1 MPTPNPR
8 LEPFV
13 GYRVTLAPDAGA
25 SSLPRLAPLHPAVR
39 ALLDGQRTATLSLRE
54 ADALYDAAESVSGGL
69 GEPFPVRF
77 TPVRCKRG
85 RALPFETVA
94 LGAEEILHLVH
105 DGFFG
110 SARCREA
117 AIAAVQACGVLPC
130 QRLPCRLCRATP
142 HAQPPRVGLTPSSTV
157 SPSFTVDRVR
167 TQEGRRRETPV
178 HPGSAGRG
186 AGHGWPRR
194 TWEEHAARAHQRAAG
209 SRPRLTACAW
219 WPPTW
224 ISPSLA
230 ASARPSAPRGALPC
244 PLACSPT
251 MWRSSIAASTFR

>member
-1 MPTPNPR
+1 MPTPNSR

-94 LGAEEILHLVH
+94 LAAEEILHLVH

-117 AIAAVQACGVLPC
+117 AIAAVQACGVLPVPALALPPLLRHATLGTAERHVDTLIEREPELHL
-130 QRLPCRLCRATP
+130 RLGAKP
-142 HAQPPRVGLTPSSTV
+142 G
-157 SPSFTVDRVR
+157 
-167 TQEGRRRETPV
+167 
-178 HPGSAGRG
+178 GSA
-186 AGHGWPRR
+186 A
-194 TWEEHAARAHQRAAG
+194 
-209 SRPRLTACAW
+209 
-219 WPPTW
+219 
-224 ISPSLA
+224 
-230 ASARPSAPRGALPC
+230 
-244 PLACSPT
+244 
-251 MWRSSIAASTFR
+251 

>member
-13 GYRVTLAPDAGA
+13 GYRVTLAPDVGA

-39 ALLDGQRTATLSLRE
+39 ALLAGQRTATLSLRE

-105 DGFFG
+105 GGFFG

-117 AIAAVQACGVLPC
+117 AIAAVQACGVLPVPALA
-130 QRLPCRLCRATP
+130 LPPLLR
-142 HAQPPRVGLTPSSTV
+142 H
-157 SPSFTVDRVR
+157 
-167 TQEGRRRETPV
+167 
-178 HPGSAGRG
+178 
-186 AGHGWPRR
+186 
-194 TWEEHAARAHQRAAG
+194 
-209 SRPRLTACAW
+209 
-219 WPPTW
+219 
-224 ISPSLA
+224 
-230 ASARPSAPRGALPC
+230 APRGTAERHVDTLIEREPELHLRLGAK
-244 PLACSPT
+244 PGGS
-251 MWRSSIAASTFR
+251 AA